1 MRNLIKKILKPE
13 IIEEFLLNESL
24 DSPLSNI
31 KQIDDFEYEASNDF
45 IGGRFIFSLGFNNN
59 DLFKYGISD
68 DIDVFYNFSW
78 SFILDT
84 DESLKTVGNWKKLT
98 STGFIILDDF
108 IRKHKPKLIK
118 FSFQTGGSEKVYFNE
133 IFLSKLKSIFY
144 HNYDVIT
151 DRGYGVVMLVDKKF
165 SNLKEEPI
173 KKRMEQCGE
182 TLIESE
188 NYWKYPHR
196 RKREMRGIMKN
207 DYIKEQIKRILN
219 KNRYL

>member
-1 MRNLIKKILKPE
+1 
-13 IIEEFLLNESL
+13 
-24 DSPLSNI
+24 
-31 KQIDDFEYEASNDF
+31 
-45 IGGRFIFSLGFNNN
+45 
-59 DLFKYGISD
+59 
-68 DIDVFYNFSW
+68 
-78 SFILDT
+78 
-84 DESLKTVGNWKKLT
+84 
-98 STGFIILDDF
+98 
-108 IRKHKPKLIK
+108 
-118 FSFQTGGSEKVYFNE
+118 
-133 IFLSKLKSIFY
+133 
-144 HNYDVIT
+144 
-151 DRGYGVVMLVDKKF
+151 MLVDKKF

>member
-59 DLFKYGISD
+59 DLFKYGISND
-68 DIDVFYNFSW
+68 VDVFYNFSW

-133 IFLSKLKSIFY
+133 IFLSKLKPIFY

-151 DRGYGVVMLVDKKF
+151 DRDYGVVMLVDKKF